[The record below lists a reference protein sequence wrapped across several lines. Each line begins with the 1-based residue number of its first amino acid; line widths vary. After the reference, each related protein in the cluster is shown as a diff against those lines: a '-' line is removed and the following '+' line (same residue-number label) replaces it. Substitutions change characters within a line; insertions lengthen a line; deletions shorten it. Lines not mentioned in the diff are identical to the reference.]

1 MEILWRIL
9 CVRVKVENSV
19 LSQENEDVTVES
31 LVQDLLKKMETL
43 ESHLVDYQNK
53 VKSAIVTE

>member
-53 VKSAIVTE
+53 VKSALVTE

>member
-1 MEILWRIL
+1 M
-9 CVRVKVENSV
+9 RVKVENSV

-53 VKSAIVTE
+53 VKSALVTE